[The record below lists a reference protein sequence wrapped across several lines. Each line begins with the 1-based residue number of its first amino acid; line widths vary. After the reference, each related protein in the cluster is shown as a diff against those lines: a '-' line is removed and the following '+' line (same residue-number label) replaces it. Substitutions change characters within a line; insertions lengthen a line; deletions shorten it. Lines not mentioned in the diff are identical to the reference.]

1 MTLDTILNSARSPGG
16 LSLLR
21 TSLVAMVA
29 LAVGGAG
36 PPGPAAQAAGVCQVD
51 FTGISDI
58 VYNPQLGLYG
68 PIIMGSHNFTPATR
82 TGGPNSTTFE
92 LLDADGFLTLV
103 ILLNEWRASGQ
114 LQRNATDGV
123 VFQRADLA
131 LALDAADRGLRY
143 HQAVLNRLEEN
154 RPDNYADARR
164 LLVMKLEG
172 FQILADGLRPRLSG
186 GGAAI
191 ELNPGFLSG
200 RIGRFLDGL
209 APGPDQL
216 MMAQYFDR
224 PTGNTPNVLCD
235 GAAASTL
242 VGQVLCGYRFAD
254 GVAREPAICPQGIR
268 FTRLAAL
275 PRCRREGGQ
284 DVC

>member
-1 MTLDTILNSARSPGG
+1 MTQDIVRTSARSLVG
-16 LSLLR
+16 LTLLR
-21 TSLVAMVA
+21 ASLVALMA
-29 LAVGGAG
+29 FAVGGAG
-36 PPGPAAQAAGVCQVD
+36 PPGPAAQAGGVCQVD

-58 VYNPQLGLYG
+58 VYNPQLGLSG

-82 TGGPNSTTFE
+82 MGGPNSTTFE

-114 LQRNATDGV
+114 LQRNATEGV

-143 HQAVLNRLEEN
+143 HQAVLNRLEED

-172 FQILADGLRPRLSG
+172 FRILADGLRPRLSG

-191 ELNPGFLSG
+191 ELTPGFLSG

-209 APGPDQL
+209 VPGPEQS
-216 MMAQYFDR
+216 MMAQYLDR

-242 VGQVLCGYRFAD
+242 VGRVLCGYRFAD

-268 FTRLAAL
+268 FTRLATL
-275 PRCRREGGQ
+275 PRCRREGSQ

>member
-1 MTLDTILNSARSPGG
+1 MIQDTIRTSARSPGD
-16 LSLLR
+16 LTLLR
-21 TSLVAMVA
+21 ASLVALMA

-36 PPGPAAQAAGVCQVD
+36 PPGPAAQAGGVCQVD

-58 VYNPQLGLYG
+58 VYNPQLGLSG
-68 PIIMGSHNFTPATR
+68 PIIMGSHNFTPVTR

-114 LQRNATDGV
+114 LQRNATEGV

-143 HQAVLNRLEEN
+143 HQVVLNRLEEN

-164 LLVMKLEG
+164 LLLMKLEG
-172 FQILADGLRPRLSG
+172 LGILADGLRPRLSG
-186 GGAAI
+186 AAAAI

-209 APGPDQL
+209 APGPEQS
-216 MMAQYFDR
+216 MMAQYLDR

-235 GAAASTL
+235 GAAASTV